1 MRWAFGLGVHP
12 EYPDAGLNSCMALI
26 SAELFPNSGSGSFEL
41 RALGHVSGSTF
52 GFGGVEPAPEGTI
65 VGGVAPPGTDRVS
78 ILGPGGATR
87 DAVDCCRRGPRP
99 GERIFGQF
107 FPGPLPVSGGQ
118 FEITAVDAAGA
129 ALGTL
134 TL

>member
-12 EYPDAGLNSCMALI
+12 EYPDDGLNSCMALI

-52 GFGGVEPAPEGTI
+52 GFGASSPPPKGPSWAASLRLGLIGSASSDPA
-65 VGGVAPPGTDRVS
+65 ARH
-78 ILGPGGATR
+78 ATQY
-87 DAVDCCRRGPRP
+87 CCRRGPRP